1 MFDRFLRDDE
11 VLFVRIYRIVLES
24 GDMVD
29 VESEEVKLKKKYK
42 KVKDK
47 EDKKKYRKDGK
58 EKVCE

>member
-58 EKVCE
+58 ERVCV

>member
-29 VESEEVKLKKKYK
+29 VEGEEVKLKKKYK

-58 EKVCE
+58 EKVCV

>member
-11 VLFVRIYRIVLES
+11 VLFVRIYRIVLEL

-29 VESEEVKLKKKYK
+29 VEGEEVKLKKKYK

-58 EKVCE
+58 EKVCV

>member
-24 GDMVD
+24 EDMVD
-29 VESEEVKLKKKYK
+29 VEGEEVKLKKKYK

-58 EKVCE
+58 EKVCV

>member
-24 GDMVD
+24 GDMAD
-29 VESEEVKLKKKYK
+29 VEGEEVKLKKKYK

-58 EKVCE
+58 EKVCV

>member
-29 VESEEVKLKKKYK
+29 VEGEEVKLKKKYK

-47 EDKKKYRKDGK
+47 EDKKKYRYFL
-58 EKVCE
+58 KVC

>member
-58 EKVCE
+58 EKVCV

>member
-29 VESEEVKLKKKYK
+29 VEGEEVKLKKKYK

-47 EDKKKYRKDGK
+47 EDKKKYCKDGK
-58 EKVCE
+58 EKVCV